1 MLPILGK
8 FLIFFGLSALGFQHA
23 HGLKRRASCLRDVL
37 GALERLER
45 ELGFAL
51 LPVETLLKQMKEGS
65 RGAAREFFHQCQTR
79 FQSRGEERLEEIW
92 TETLQESTLPL
103 TEEDKRLVQEVGGIM
118 GRYDGDSQRQ
128 AFARIH
134 DRLKMQQEEAA
145 EEAARMGKVYS
156 VLGPSIGLILALL
169 LG

>member
-1 MLPILGK
+1 MLPIIGK
-8 FLIFFGLSALGFQHA
+8 FLIFLGISALGFQYA
-23 HGLKRRASCLRDVL
+23 HGLKGRASCLRDVL

-51 LPVETLLKQMKEGS
+51 LPVEILLKQMKEGS
-65 RGAAREFFHQCQTR
+65 RAAAEFFRQCEAR

-103 TEEDKRLVQEVGGIM
+103 TEEDKRLVQEIGGIM

-169 LG
+169 L

>member
-8 FLIFFGLSALGFQHA
+8 VLIFLGISTLGFQHA
-23 HGLKRRASCLRDVL
+23 RGLKQRASCLRDFL

-51 LPVETLLKQMKEGS
+51 LPVEVLLQQMKEGS
-65 RGAAREFFHQCQTR
+65 RGAAQQFFHQCETR
-79 FQSRGEERLEEIW
+79 FRSRGEERLEEIW
-92 TETLQESTLPL
+92 WEALQETPLPCS
-103 TEEDKRLVQEVGGIM
+103 EEDKRLVQEIGGIM

-145 EEAARMGKVYS
+145 EESARMGKVYS
-156 VLGPSIGLILALL
+156 VVGLSLGLILALL
-169 LG
+169 L